1 MDGIGSEPRARTGHS
16 SQAEILGIS
25 LIHKSN
31 LVPSGSVGP
40 TLSIV
45 SGLYVAMG
53 ISTLFSLEKQ
63 WKPTTDNFT
72 SSSSAVVR
80 NKLSLISLLPLYIG
94 GIHYHYHLPSDL
106 CTRSRGSYQVTSLPL
121 LVGSVQDALLPCK
134 PARGNRL
141 GFFIATPYQPIHSCD
156 KLCLYRTSPIV
167 DEAIQ
172 APWFTIANH
181 EYFLR
186 LWTQV

>member
-1 MDGIGSEPRARTGHS
+1 VEGIGSEPRARTGHS

-94 GIHYHYHLPSDL
+94 GRP
-106 CTRSRGSYQVTSLPL
+106 SRGSCQVTSLPL
-121 LVGSVQDALLPCK
+121 LVESVQYALLPCR
-134 PARGNRL
+134 PAGGNRL
-141 GFFIATPYQPIHSCD
+141 GLFSDLSHRYSIPTY
-156 KLCLYRTSPIV
+156 
-167 DEAIQ
+167 
-172 APWFTIANH
+172 
-181 EYFLR
+181 
-186 LWTQV
+186 

>member
-1 MDGIGSEPRARTGHS
+1 MEGIGSEPRARTGHS

-72 SSSSAVVR
+72 SSSLAVVS
-80 NKLSLISLLPLYIG
+80 NKLSLISLLPSHILASNITFR
-94 GIHYHYHLPSDL
+94 PL
-106 CTRSRGSYQVTSLPL
+106 CYQGSYQVTSSSL
-121 LVGSVQDALLPCK
+121 LVGIGTRCTPSNHIPNSSPTRALEVTEQ
-134 PARGNRL
+134 
-141 GFFIATPYQPIHSCD
+141 ATNQALHRCD

-172 APWFTIANH
+172 APWFTIASH

-186 LWTQV
+186 LWYQV

>member
-1 MDGIGSEPRARTGHS
+1 VEGIGSEPRARTGHS

-72 SSSSAVVR
+72 SSSLAVVS
-80 NKLSLISLLPLYIG
+80 NKLSLISLLQSHILASNITFRPLCYQ
-94 GIHYHYHLPSDL
+94 
-106 CTRSRGSYQVTSLPL
+106 GSYQVQYFFTSSPWIQDSASSCVPL
-121 LVGSVQDALLPCK
+121 RIPSRQPVRPTFSQT
-134 PARGNRL
+134 ARAKSPDPSN
-141 GFFIATPYQPIHSCD
+141 IATRQHN
-156 KLCLYRTSPIV
+156 RVTM
-167 DEAIQ
+167 
-172 APWFTIANH
+172 
-181 EYFLR
+181 R
-186 LWTQV
+186 

>member
-25 LIHKSN
+25 LINKSN

-94 GIHYHYHLPSDL
+94 GIHYHLPSDL

-121 LVGSVQDALLPCK
+121 LVESVQDALLPCR
-134 PARGNRL
+134 PARGNRIGL
-141 GFFIATPYQPIHSCD
+141 FSDLSHRYSIPTY
-156 KLCLYRTSPIV
+156 
-167 DEAIQ
+167 
-172 APWFTIANH
+172 
-181 EYFLR
+181 
-186 LWTQV
+186 